1 MGVGLDLFGG
11 LVCVTSVEKDKFP
24 TENFP
29 EIKGSHREISGGKY
43 TTERKETSSC
53 PKRKFGGG
61 AQLARIEPKELKAR
75 NQLGLTES
83 SMFGEHLSVHKRIP
97 CVALPCALQSIQ
109 CLSRSPVP

>member
-53 PKRKFGGG
+53 PNPEN
-61 AQLARIEPKELKAR
+61 AEDVCYSELR
-75 NQLGLTES
+75 D
-83 SMFGEHLSVHKRIP
+83 
-97 CVALPCALQSIQ
+97 
-109 CLSRSPVP
+109 

>member
-53 PKRKFGGG
+53 PNS
-61 AQLARIEPKELKAR
+61 RIVAEAPEKTALLMKAILDADEP
-75 NQLGLTES
+75 G
-83 SMFGEHLSVHKRIP
+83 SVEPQRLVLVAVVAIVSRI
-97 CVALPCALQSIQ
+97 
-109 CLSRSPVP
+109 

>member
-53 PKRKFGGG
+53 PNVEATAESTVTGKVLVVTG
-61 AQLARIEPKELKAR
+61 IIKAR
-75 NQLGLTES
+75 PKIG
-83 SMFGEHLSVHKRIP
+83 
-97 CVALPCALQSIQ
+97 
-109 CLSRSPVP
+109 PVPLK

>member
-53 PKRKFGGG
+53 PNVRYRDGSPLVSG
-61 AQLARIEPKELKAR
+61 RC
-75 NQLGLTES
+75 LT
-83 SMFGEHLSVHKRIP
+83 K
-97 CVALPCALQSIQ
+97 
-109 CLSRSPVP
+109 

>member
-53 PKRKFGGG
+53 PNFFLEDRDPALSGGSWHDVGDGLRWVSTLGRSVGLRFGAPG
-61 AQLARIEPKELKAR
+61 
-75 NQLGLTES
+75 
-83 SMFGEHLSVHKRIP
+83 
-97 CVALPCALQSIQ
+97 
-109 CLSRSPVP
+109 

>member
-53 PKRKFGGG
+53 PKV
-61 AQLARIEPKELKAR
+61 EMKAR
-75 NQLGLTES
+75 S
-83 SMFGEHLSVHKRIP
+83 SEIERV
-97 CVALPCALQSIQ
+97 
-109 CLSRSPVP
+109 

>member
-43 TTERKETSSC
+43 TTERKETYSC
-53 PKRKFGGG
+53 PTASQAASRGPALRRRIWLLGGRGGRGFGRGRG
-61 AQLARIEPKELKAR
+61 A
-75 NQLGLTES
+75 
-83 SMFGEHLSVHKRIP
+83 
-97 CVALPCALQSIQ
+97 
-109 CLSRSPVP
+109 

>member
-24 TENFP
+24 TENVP

-53 PKRKFGGG
+53 PKRTGGIG
-61 AQLARIEPKELKAR
+61 SGK
-75 NQLGLTES
+75 NDWCTES
-83 SMFGEHLSVHKRIP
+83 GGRHLSFFGVRI
-97 CVALPCALQSIQ
+97 
-109 CLSRSPVP
+109 